1 MNNLEPILLKIFVD
15 TKPNMPEDEVEHLLN
30 PLYAELGYEQTGRDI
45 RRKKRGRSGIPDVL
59 LLNSDDSIQVVVE
72 VKRPSEILTEHENQ
86 VKRYMTE
93 LKAPYGILTNGTGF
107 RFYKRDNLSIDCILA
122 QSTNTLASS
131 ANVFEPLQ
139 KKTLELTD
147 YQTVKSSIQG
157 IDTLTLHHVGELASD
172 EFLHIFSLEAGSP
185 FTELVS
191 TTLELL
197 NLLKEQSGF
206 VSGSYEFWS
215 KIYARKLEASDA
227 PTLWKNSGIVFLN
240 TEEGLKRFS
249 FALETAYTLI
259 ARLMLAKAIEDH
271 DPQGKIVENDDHL
284 GKRLLTQLE
293 ARKSG
298 RRGQYKLPPTA
309 YLEGIESLFNTYAL
323 NLFTSIYA
331 TDIFDWWRDYTLQ
344 PDSPAIEG
352 FSRAVGRTLLA
363 LLRFNFSE
371 LQGDLLGELYQHY
384 FDPETRKALGEFY
397 TPPAVVEFILD
408 EVGYTG
414 SRAMRLLD
422 PATGSGT
429 FIVQALRRYLK
440 ANAAADPV
448 QTLEGITQEYRLVAF
463 DVNPFAVLMAQIN
476 FAAELIPLY
485 GKAIEK
491 NPEFILRRLPIVR
504 TDSLRQEP
512 IEGTELVQG
521 RRTQT
526 TQGILGFEVGET
538 TIRPHIDL
546 PVKLSNGE
554 FKRITIEFPRL
565 EYAKEKQ
572 WVNNE
577 AEWLGV
583 LQVIFASVERLS
595 QAYDKGHSLEL
606 NLALRSELNRITKN
620 PDVLLTA
627 LTPYAEKLWTI
638 LKDLKDEHGDGRFLK
653 TLEDLALGMV
663 LKHYLSYDY
672 VVGNPPYVRVQN
684 LPDEST
690 SDWKTSYNWAE
701 GNYDIYMPFI
711 ERALKTSKPWLKPE
725 GRLGYIIPNRFLSAN
740 YGATLRQELP
750 SVARVI
756 SITDFT
762 AVTFQPEH
770 DTSGSRLFREAMVYP
785 AILIAEKVNQSS
797 SEPITITRFYPKK
810 FVLEPEAALAAV
822 KSAYITLRAGKNPQ
836 SLEYAQIFN
845 ETHTNLKSSGWN
857 LMPTAERHVFDKLE
871 QIGSQVD
878 PVLEET
884 DPLMCVR
891 RLQNYTSTQS
901 GGFAGIQTSADEIMV
916 FKQLEEDTEQGLLR
930 VQAKGGGDP
939 FWVEK
944 AALRKFLFGKDVAR
958 WGVQWDGW
966 WVIFPYF
973 KHLGHYLFIP
983 SSDYQEWERVSIR
996 GKNETIFAPFR
1007 NHPDHTPLIDT
1018 LYPKL
1023 WTYLKSKEIDL
1034 RKRENGRYKREQ
1046 NDEYRWYD
1054 LARPQSLIQSSGVKL
1069 VGQLLSKRIQFAL
1082 ESEGEY
1088 YFQAGGK
1095 GGGVYGIA
1103 LDNTKRYMLFSA
1115 ILNSNVADFHIRH
1128 ISSVYSG
1135 GYYSYADVFI
1145 KDLPIPSV
1153 TLEQE
1158 TILSSLAEQLSINAR
1173 ENYRLEQCLKQFPDS
1188 YTTEL
1193 RMAGNMPDLD
1203 TLERI
1208 APLSGNLSQKLD
1220 YSKAE
1225 LKNTLTGEIKLT
1237 IGRASLHVGGETL
1250 ADLVFKT
1257 LEGQKTIARQIFLD
1271 LKFPTRARDQQ
1282 KYLDIYKQW
1291 ETEIV
1296 HLELEAKAL
1305 QAELELKVYEVFQLN
1320 QEDIEVIQN
1329 FLEHF

>member
-131 ANVFEPLQ
+131 ANIFEPLQ

-147 YQTVKSSIQG
+147 YQAIKSSIQA
-157 IDTLTLHHVGELASD
+157 IDALTLHRVGELASN

-191 TTLELL
+191 ATLELL

-215 KIYARKLEASDA
+215 KIYARKLEAGDA
-227 PTLWKNSGIVFLN
+227 PTLWKNSGIVFPN

-249 FALETAYTLI
+249 FSLETAYTLI

-344 PDSPAIEG
+344 PDSPAVEG

-414 SRAMRLLD
+414 GRAMRLLD

-485 GKAIEK
+485 GKAIER
-491 NPEFILRRLPIVR
+491 NPDFILRRLPIVR
-504 TDSLRQEP
+504 TDSLRQEHL
-512 IEGTELVQG
+512 EGEALDN
-521 RRTQT
+521 R
-526 TQGILGFEVGET
+526 GILGFIIGAD
-538 TIRPHIDL
+538 TIIVSIRL
-546 PVKLSNGE
+546 PIKLSKDK
-554 FKRITIEFPRL
+554 FKEVPIEFPKL
-565 EYAKEKQ
+565 EHAKTKQ
-572 WVNNE
+572 WVSNE
-577 AEWLGV
+577 AEWLDI

-595 QAYDKGHSLEL
+595 QAYDKKQTLEL
-606 NLALRSELNRITKN
+606 STALRSEISRVTKN
-620 PDVLLTA
+620 PNVLLVA
-627 LTPYAEKLWTI
+627 LTPYVEKLWTV
-638 LKDLKDEHGDGRFLK
+638 LKGLKDEHGDGRFLK

-750 SVARVI
+750 NVARVI

-810 FVLEPEAALAAV
+810 FALEPEAALTAV
-822 KSAYITLRAGKNPQ
+822 KLAYTTLRAGKTPPT
-836 SLEYAQIFN
+836 LEYAQIFS

-871 QIGSQVD
+871 QIGNQID
-878 PVLEET
+878 PILKKT
-884 DPLMCVR
+884 DPLMRTR

-901 GGFAGIQTSADEIMV
+901 GGFAGIQTSADETMIL
-916 FKQLEEDTEQGLLR
+916 KQIEEDTEQGLLW
-930 VQAKGGGDP
+930 VQAKGGGEP

-958 WGVQWDGW
+958 WGVQWDEW

-973 KHLGHYLFIP
+973 EHLGRYILIP
-983 SSDYQEWERVSIR
+983 SSDYQEWERINKR
-996 GKNETIFAPFR
+996 GGRETVFAPFKR
-1007 NHPDHTPLIDT
+1007 YPDNTPVLDT
-1018 LYPKL
+1018 LYPRL
-1023 WTYLKSKEIDL
+1023 WAYLEGKEVEL
-1034 RKRENGRYKREQ
+1034 RKRENGRYKRER

-1054 LARPQSLIQSSGVKL
+1054 LARPQSLDCFERPKIVLQVSSNSAKYTHD
-1069 VGQLLSKRIQFAL
+1069 F
-1082 ESEGEY
+1082 EG
-1088 YFQAGGK
+1088 YFFTAGGTS
-1095 GGGVYGIA
+1095 GVYGIMPEI
-1103 LDNTKRYMLFSA
+1103 NISPLFLSSV
-1115 ILNSNVADFHIRH
+1115 LNSNVLDFYLKS
-1128 ISSVYSG
+1128 ISSIFSG
-1135 GYYSYADVFI
+1135 GYYSYGDQFI
-1145 KDLPIPSV
+1145 KDLPIPPV

-1158 TILSSLAEQLSINAR
+1158 TTLSSLAEQLSINAR

-1208 APLSGNLSQKLD
+1208 APVSGNLSQKLE
-1220 YSKAE
+1220 YGKAE
-1225 LKNTLTGEIKLT
+1225 LKNTLTGEIELK
-1237 IGRASLHVGGETL
+1237 IGRASLHVGGENL
-1250 ADLVFKT
+1250 ADLVLKT

-1282 KYLDIYKQW
+1282 KYLEIYKKW
-1291 ETEIV
+1291 EAEIIR
-1296 HLELEAKAL
+1296 LELEAKAL